1 MNINK
6 LTMIMMEQI
15 ERLNK
20 PNCDIEKEVQ
30 RSDAMAKVAGQIIK
44 TGELAVKAAEVTG
57 NNQLLQDQLQIG
69 VK

>member
-57 NNQLLQDQLQIG
+57 NNQLLQEQLQIG